1 MSEPLP
7 NPATVDPSGP
17 DQGTSTS
24 VLERQETTE
33 QVEPGDHERFAHY
46 VRKEKIMESA
56 MSGKPVIALCG
67 KVWVPG
73 RDPNKFPVCPV
84 CKEIYEGLREPQDGD
99 DAGSGKGSG
108 DGGSGRRFGF
118 GRGGK

>member
-1 MSEPLP
+1 MSEPFP
-7 NPATVDPSGP
+7 MPSAPDDPSGP

-24 VLERQETTE
+24 VLERQETSE

-46 VRKEKIMESA
+46 VRKEKILDSA
-56 MSGKPVIALCG
+56 ISGKPVIALCG

-84 CKEIYEGLREPQDGD
+84 CKEIYEGLREPQDG
-99 DAGSGKGSG
+99 G
-108 DGGSGRRFGF
+108 DGDQGGGGDGS
-118 GRGGK
+118 